1 MVGVPYA
8 HNKEDA
14 NIIMNKERIRLEQNI
29 KRAREELQTARQTLR
44 QKGDVYD
51 YYSKRVS
58 TTCGS
63 CGCFGFTEGLCYI
76 AGLRY
81 ACETCGSGY
90 IYESYRKAK
99 DDYFTAW
106 ADFKAH
112 KAEYDGNIEKAEQ
125 ELQDY
130 KSQRWSRLI
139 NKLFRCK

>member
-1 MVGVPYA
+1 
-8 HNKEDA
+8 
-14 NIIMNKERIRLEQNI
+14 MNKERIRLEQNI

-44 QKGDVYD
+44 QKGNVYD
-51 YYSKRVS
+51 YYNKRVS

-63 CGCFGFTEGLCYI
+63 CGCFGLTEGLCYI

-90 IYESYRKAK
+90 IYKSYRKAK

-106 ADFKAH
+106 ADFEAH

-130 KSQRWSRLI
+130 ESQRWSRLI